1 MAVIVNI
8 QPGEVDQRARFVQ
21 DLKVKIEGG
30 DQRRLFYLVPNHVK
44 FDGEVDVLKRLG
56 TAQGKQANDTYAQ
69 SQVQVYSLTRLA
81 WRFLQDQGK
90 VQPPVLGSAG
100 LFVMVSKIL
109 QEQKDSLPVFAR
121 MAAKQGFIEK
131 LVSQLSELRAS
142 RVSAQDLLSIVEQ
155 IEGQD
160 QQMALTASALKQK
173 LRDLAIVADAFNDNM
188 GDDYILAQET
198 LPYLVQQ
205 VQDMDLSNA
214 VFYFDGFT
222 GFTAAEWAL
231 VKLLIEKAEVHF
243 AMLGRVDANDPLKY
257 ENGAS
262 VYEKPLET
270 TRTIRTLAHNAGVE
284 FQVKVGARDQKAG
297 AQAQASTTATPSA
310 TPSHAKFQPAPS
322 QQHLLQAWE
331 KLGAY
336 QDFSADEQE
345 KSETNLESFVAAN
358 VVTELEEVARRI
370 REDLRQNPDL
380 HLRDVLVLARDLNPY
395 TAKIPAVME
404 SFELPYF
411 LDNDVKMGNHPL
423 VELTTTL
430 LKNPHALYQ
439 KENIL
444 TVLKTGYLRPIM
456 AAGAAQSQNT
466 PLTPNAP
473 LTQTGQKQNQAGP
486 NPDRVQSPLQDDTS
500 YFEAVAYLENYLAG
514 HRVSRKTWEDDSKP
528 FELYQVPLDDESQV
542 TDHDKAVNAAITQL
556 KLHVH
561 ALIKDLTET
570 FEKADTIEAAGRAFM
585 AYLQD
590 KKVPD
595 AVMEQRDQLI
605 DDGQLMKAQQ
615 LMEVWQLFISI
626 LDQTV
631 QVAGNDDFDRKT
643 FLQALEAGFSGG
655 TFAGIP
661 NQLDQL
667 TISEAGIVQSQS
679 YKKLYFIG
687 GTRNAFPA
695 QVNNKTLLSDQD
707 RLLVQP
713 ALAEQDD
720 PRYLQETAKQQMA
733 QESLVFYNAL
743 QAASD
748 KVTLSYPLLDQ
759 DGNVNEP
766 SPYFARLQA
775 AFGIDKSTPIAAQA
789 KDPSDLVKHFAGTPQ
804 ATLGQLVKLPEE
816 QRANQDFQA
825 VKESLKKAGNP
836 ARTDRVLSSADYE
849 NKPEQLT
856 QELAKQLFQ
865 TPLVVSISQVES
877 FYRNPYEYFLR
888 YGLRLREKPT
898 VEIDARIE
906 GTVYHALFEQVVN
919 EVIKANGRLA
929 DVTDETFAQQVQAKL
944 QELSTQAEFAE
955 LTEEGQGQ
963 AQARFM
969 EKQAVKVLQQLRTAT
984 RLNNTS
990 KPTRVEAPFGFPGSD
1005 LPMVTIGKGAHEVLI
1020 RGKVDRFDRQDG
1032 QGEYGTIVDY
1042 KLNGKKFSYK
1052 DAANGLELQLLTY
1065 WQAANENAQKMGLAT
1080 NGHVGGAFFAPINQ
1094 KKTAWKDF
1102 KGSVDELLEGKLP
1115 AQSAKLAGL
1124 TLTDDAYVDALD
1136 QIEASGKSAS
1146 YNLAKKKD
1154 GNLSAK
1160 SDGIAPEELDLLM
1173 AHNQKLIQQAA
1184 QQITKGQFPLNP
1196 VEKSLTYSAYTDVM
1210 RFDRALGDSYQE
1222 AVYNGKKKQILEAL
1236 VAESAENTNEGSAQ
1250 NAEPNGPASNGMPT
1264 AVDEANNDSGKDGQ
1278 HA

>member
-8 QPGEVDQRARFVQ
+8 NPGEVDQRQHFVQ
-21 DLKVKIEGG
+21 EINARIEAGEK
-30 DQRRLFYLVPNHVK
+30 RRIYYLVPNHVK

-56 TAQGKQANDTYAQ
+56 QAQGKAAQATYAQ

-100 LFVMVSKIL
+100 LFVLVSKIL
-109 QEQKDSLPVFAR
+109 QEQKDALPVFAR

-142 RVSAQDLLSIVEQ
+142 RVSAKDLLSIVEK

-160 QQMALTASALKQK
+160 QQTALTASALKQK
-173 LRDLAIVADAFNDNM
+173 LRDLAIVADAFNEKM

-198 LPYLVQQ
+198 LPYLVDQ
-205 VQDMDLSNA
+205 VQDMDLSDA

-231 VKLLIEKAEVHF
+231 VKLLIEKADVHF
-243 AMLGRVDANDPLKY
+243 ALLGRVDASDPLKY
-257 ENGAS
+257 QNGAS
-262 VYEKPLET
+262 VYNKPLDT
-270 TRTIRTLAHNAGVE
+270 ARTVRTMAHNAGVD
-284 FQVKVGARDQKAG
+284 FTVNTGQVQSDQALENNASTAAGIPSENGASESGAPTESG
-297 AQAQASTTATPSA
+297 AQHTTDGSSKQATRT
-310 TPSHAKFQPAPS
+310 
-322 QQHLLQAWE
+322 HLLRAWE

-336 QDFSADEQE
+336 EDFSATPASQG
-345 KSETNLESFVAAN
+345 ETELDAFVAAN

-380 HLRDVLVLARDLNPY
+380 HLRDILVLARDLSPY
-395 TAKIPAVME
+395 SAKIPAVMD

-430 LKNPHALYQ
+430 LKNTHSLYQ

-444 TVLKTGYLRPIM
+444 TVLKTGYLRPVID
-456 AAGAAQSQNT
+456 
-466 PLTPNAP
+466 
-473 LTQTGQKQNQAGP
+473 GQ
-486 NPDRVQSPLQDDTS
+486 LQDEKA

-514 HRVSRKTWEDDSKP
+514 HRVSRKVWEDDEKP

-542 TDHDKAVNAAITQL
+542 TDHDRAVNLAITNL
-556 KLHVH
+556 KQHVH
-561 ALIKDLTET
+561 HLLKDLSAA
-570 FEKADTIEAAGRAFM
+570 FEGATSIESAGRAFM
-585 AYLQD
+585 AYLQE
-590 KKVPD
+590 KKVPE
-595 AVMEQRDQLI
+595 AIMEQRDKLI
-605 DDGQLMKAQQ
+605 DDGQLMKGQQ

-631 QVAGNDDFDRKT
+631 QVAGPDTFDRKT

-679 YKKLYFIG
+679 YKALYFIG

-733 QESLVFYNAL
+733 EESLVFYNAL
-743 QAASD
+743 QAAAN

-766 SPYFARLQA
+766 SPYFTRLQK
-775 AFGIDKSTPIAAQA
+775 AFGLEKSQAIAAQA
-789 KDPSDLVKHFAGTPQ
+789 KNPVDLAQHFAGTTA

-816 QRANQDFQA
+816 QRQSQDFQA
-825 VKESLKKAGNP
+825 VKDSLKKSGDA
-836 ARTDRVLSSADYE
+836 ARADRVLSSADYE
-849 NKPEQLT
+849 NKPEKLT
-856 QELAKQLFQ
+856 FELAKKLFAA
-865 TPLVVSISQVES
+865 PLVVSISQVES
-877 FYRNPYEYFLR
+877 YYRNPYEYFLR

-929 DVTDETFAQQVQAKL
+929 DVTDDTFSDQVQAKL
-944 QELSTQAEFAE
+944 QDLSDQAEFAE

-969 EKQAVKVLQQLRTAT
+969 QKQAVKVLQQLRTAA

-1005 LPMVTIGKGAHEVLI
+1005 LPMVKMGQGAHEVLI

-1032 QGEYGTIVDY
+1032 AGAYGTIVDY

-1065 WQAANENAQKMGLAT
+1065 WQAANENAQKMGLS
-1080 NGHVGGAFFAPINQ
+1080 NGGQVGGAFFAPINQ
-1094 KKTAWKDF
+1094 QKTAWKDF
-1102 KGSVDELLEGKLP
+1102 HGNVDELLSGELP
-1115 AQSAKLAGL
+1115 AQSGKLAGL
-1124 TLTDDAYVDALD
+1124 TLTDDAYIDSLD
-1136 QIEASGKSAS
+1136 QLEKSEKSSA

-1154 GNLSAK
+1154 GDLAAT

-1173 AHNQKLIQQAA
+1173 AHNKQLILQAA
-1184 QQITKGQFPLNP
+1184 QQISAGAFPMNP
-1196 VEKSLTYSAYTDVM
+1196 VQKSLTYSAYTDVM

-1222 AVYNGKKKQILEAL
+1222 PVYNGKKKDILSALQDEAAAN
-1236 VAESAENTNEGSAQ
+1236 VSDNDVTGSAQ
-1250 NAEPNGPASNGMPT
+1250 NAGPTGPAHNVSQPQDGLET
-1264 AVDEANNDSGKDGQ
+1264 QGKDGQ
-1278 HA
+1278 NA

>member
-8 QPGEVDQRARFVQ
+8 KAGEVDQREELVQ
-21 DLKVKIEGG
+21 DIKGRIDAGEK
-30 DQRRLFYLVPNHVK
+30 RRIYYLVPNHVK
-44 FDGEVDVLKRLG
+44 FDGEVDVLRRLG
-56 TAQGKQANDTYAQ
+56 RAQNKALQDTYAQ

-90 VQPPVLGSAG
+90 VQAPVLGSAG
-100 LFVMVSKIL
+100 LFVLVSKIL
-109 QEQKDSLPVFAR
+109 QEQKDRLPVFAR

-131 LVSQLSELRAS
+131 LVSQLAELRAS
-142 RVSAQDLLSIVEQ
+142 RVSAQDLLAIVEK
-155 IEGQD
+155 IDNQD
-160 QQMALTASALKQK
+160 QQTALTASALKQK
-173 LRDLAIVADAFNDNM
+173 LRDLAVVADAFNEKM

-198 LPYLVQQ
+198 LPYLVET
-205 VQDMDLSNA
+205 VKDMDLSDA

-231 VKLLIEKAEVHF
+231 VKLLIEKADVHF
-243 AMLGRVDANDPLKY
+243 ALLGRVDAADPLKY
-257 ENGAS
+257 QSGAS
-262 VYEKPLET
+262 VYTKPLDT
-270 TRTIRTLAHNAGVE
+270 ARTVRQLAKNAGVD
-284 FQVKVGARDQKAG
+284 FTVNADDTGKVQP
-297 AQAQASTTATPSA
+297 ATPSA
-310 TPSHAKFQPAPS
+310 PEDTHIESATRTN
-322 QQHLLQAWE
+322 LLQAWE

-336 QDFSADEQE
+336 EDFSASAAQKDA
-345 KSETNLESFVAAN
+345 TNLNSFVAAN

-380 HLRDVLVLARDLNPY
+380 HLRDILVLARDLNPY
-395 TAKIPAVME
+395 SKNLPAVMD

-411 LDNDVKMGNHPL
+411 LDNDVKMGNHSL

-430 LKNPHALYQ
+430 LKNPHSLYQ

-444 TVLKTGYLRPIM
+444 TVLKTGYLRPIID
-456 AAGAAQSQNT
+456 G
-466 PLTPNAP
+466 
-473 LTQTGQKQNQAGP
+473 K
-486 NPDRVQSPLQDDTS
+486 LQDEKS
-500 YFEAVAYLENYLAG
+500 YFAAVAYLENYLAG
-514 HRVSRKTWEDDSKP
+514 HRVTRRIWEDDRQE
-528 FELYQVPLDDESQV
+528 FELYQLPLDDES
-542 TDHDKAVNAAITQL
+542 TTSTHDRAVNQAITGL
-556 KLHVH
+556 KRHVH
-561 ALIKDLTET
+561 ALVADLTKQL
-570 FEKADTIEAAGRAFM
+570 EKADSIEMAGRSFI
-585 AYLQD
+585 AYLQA
-590 KKVPD
+590 KKAPE
-595 AVMEQRDQLI
+595 AIIEQRDALV
-605 DDGQLMKAQQ
+605 DGGELMKAQQ
-615 LMEVWQLFISI
+615 LMEVWQLFVSI

-631 QVAGNDDFDRKT
+631 QVAGQDAFDRKT

-667 TISEAGIVQSQS
+667 TVSEAGIVQSQS
-679 YKKLYFIG
+679 YKALYFIG

-720 PRYLQETAKQQMA
+720 PRYLQKTAKQQMA

-743 QAASD
+743 QTAAD

-766 SPYFARLQA
+766 SPYFARLQT
-775 AFGIDKSTPIAAQA
+775 AFGMEKPVAIAPQATTPEQLANSYTA
-789 KDPSDLVKHFAGTPQ
+789 TPQ
-804 ATLGQLVKLPEE
+804 ATLSQLVKLPESE
-816 QRANQDFQA
+816 RQQSAFQA
-825 VKESLKKAGNP
+825 VKDSLKKIGNP
-836 ARTDRVLSSADYE
+836 DRAERVLSAANYE
-849 NKPEQLT
+849 NVPEKLT
-856 QELAKQLFQ
+856 KELASQLFS

-919 EVIKANGRLA
+919 EVIKAHGRLA
-929 DVTDETFAQQVQAKL
+929 DVPDETFTRQVQ
-944 QELSTQAEFAE
+944 SVMQAMAAQPEYAE
-955 LTEEGQGQ
+955 LREEGQGQ
-963 AQARFM
+963 AQTRYM
-969 EKQAVKVLQQLRTAT
+969 EKQAVKVLQQLRTAA

-990 KPTRVEAPFGFPGSD
+990 APTRVEAPFGFPGSD
-1005 LPMVTIGKGAHEVLI
+1005 LPLVKVGHGSHEVLL

-1032 QGEYGTIVDY
+1032 AGEFGTIIDY

-1065 WQAANENAQKMGLAT
+1065 WQAANENAQKMGMAAD
-1080 NGHVGGAFFAPINQ
+1080 GRVGGAFFAPINQ

-1102 KGSVDELLEGKLP
+1102 NGSIDELLAGELP

-1124 TLTDDAYVDALD
+1124 TLTDDAYIDSLD
-1136 QIEASGKSAS
+1136 QLEASEKSSA
-1146 YNLAKKKD
+1146 YNLSKKKD
-1154 GNLSAK
+1154 GQLSAT
-1160 SDGIAPEELDLLM
+1160 SDGISAEDLDLLM
-1173 AHNQKLIQQAA
+1173 AHNRRLIQEAA
-1184 QQITKGQFPLNP
+1184 QQISAGAFPLNP
-1196 VEKSLTYSAYTDVM
+1196 VEKSLAYSAFTDVM

-1222 AVYNGKKKQILEAL
+1222 PVYNGKKKDILEAL
-1236 VAESAENTNEGSAQ
+1236 QNEAAEDVPENGAEKSAQ
-1250 NAEPNGPASNGMPT
+1250 TDPTEKSASSAPT
-1264 AVDEANNDSGKDGQ
+1264 AQAADTPLNSGNTAGKDGH